1 MKGLMIMTNLE
12 KYNKIFVDVLGV
24 NEKVLDENF
33 TFKAVPQWDSVA
45 HLSLISELEDTFD
58 VMFESEDILH
68 YGSYENGKKI
78 LSKMGIVI

>member
-1 MKGLMIMTNLE
+1 MTNLE
-12 KYNKIFVDVLGV
+12 KYNKIFMDVLGV
-24 NEKVLDENF
+24 DEAALNDSF
-33 TFKAVPQWDSVA
+33 TFKEVPQWDSVA

-78 LSKMGIVI
+78 LRGYGITV

>member
-1 MKGLMIMTNLE
+1 MTNSE
-12 KYNKIFVDVLGV
+12 KYDKIFMEILDTDAEHL
-24 NEKVLDENF
+24 NESF
-33 TFKAVPQWDSVA
+33 TFKNVSKWDSVA

-78 LSKMGIVI
+78 LRKYGIDIQEI